1 MGRFGAQFEQAGARL
16 SSGQT
21 IMLLSDNRRYFV
33 TFVLGDDALIVPSA
47 EPKALPTKIKI
58 SERAFVI
65 VRGS

>member
-1 MGRFGAQFEQAGARL
+1 
-16 SSGQT
+16 
-21 IMLLSDNRRYFV
+21 MLLSDNRRYFV